1 MKIGYILASFVLAF
15 NLWAQEIDIY
25 TENYPPFNMK
35 ENDKLTGISVDILG
49 EILKRTGSTQTLKDV
64 KLTNWSRAYSIAQKK
79 KNSMVFS
86 TTRTKSREKLFKWV
100 GPITETAIGVLAPK
114 DRHIVINSAGELNK
128 YKIGTILKDIG
139 ELLLLEAGVDKK
151 QIQSVSGENSIELSF
166 NKMENNRIDMFAYDI
181 TVANTNAKKAG
192 IDIDKYENV
201 YSLKKGE
208 LYYAFN
214 PATDDLII
222 EKWQKALE
230 EIKNDGTYEKI
241 RNRY

>member
-1 MKIGYILASFVLAF
+1 MKIRYILASLMVAV

-35 ENDKLTGISVDILG
+35 ENNKLTGISVDILE
-49 EILKRTGSTQTLKDV
+49 EILKKTGSTQTLKDV

-86 TTRTKSREKLFKWV
+86 TTRTKSRENLFKWV
-100 GPITETAIGVLAPK
+100 GPITETTIGVLAPK
-114 DRHIVINSAGELNK
+114 EKHIVINSAAELNR
-128 YKIGTILKDIG
+128 YKIGTVLKDIG
-139 ELLLLEAGVDKK
+139 ELLLLEAGVEKK
-151 QIQSVSGENSIELSF
+151 HIQSVSGENAIELSF
-166 NKMENNRIDMFAYDI
+166 NKMKNNRIDMFAYDI

-192 IDIDKYENV
+192 IDVDRYENV

-214 PATDDLII
+214 PETDDKTI

-230 EIKNDGTYEKI
+230 EIKNDGTYKKI
-241 RNRY
+241 LNRY